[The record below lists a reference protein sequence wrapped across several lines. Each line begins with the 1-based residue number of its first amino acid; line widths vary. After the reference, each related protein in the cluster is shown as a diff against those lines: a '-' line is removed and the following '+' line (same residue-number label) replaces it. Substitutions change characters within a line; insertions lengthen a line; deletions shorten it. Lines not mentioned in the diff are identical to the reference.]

1 MKLTLKKK
9 ENKEFNLEKSVTKDV
24 IISYDQVE
32 RELVN
37 LTQKEHELDQQI
49 ASATEALATV
59 KENIKEFAA
68 LKKEM
73 DRLLK

>member
-24 IISYDQVE
+24 AISYDQVE
-32 RELVN
+32 KELST
-37 LTQKEHELDQQI
+37 LIQKEHELDQQI
-49 ASATEALATV
+49 AGATEALATV
-59 KENIKEFAA
+59 KENIKEFSA

-73 DRLLK
+73 DKLLK